1 MLFNQSL
8 QCGQLPHDW
17 KCANV
22 IPVFKKGSKF
32 AANNYRPISLTSQIV
47 KILEYIV
54 CDNIHKYFAD
64 NNFIHPHQHGFV
76 PRKSCL
82 TNLLESFQAWIQS
95 VDDGFG
101 VDIIFLDYKK
111 AFDSVP
117 HRRLLLKLEGYGI
130 SGNLLSWITDFLYQ
144 RLQRVTIDGTHS
156 KWCRVMSGVPR
167 VLF

>member
-64 NNFIHPHQHGFV
+64 NNFIHPHQ
-76 PRKSCL
+76 
-82 TNLLESFQAWIQS
+82 
-95 VDDGFG
+95 
-101 VDIIFLDYKK
+101 
-111 AFDSVP
+111 
-117 HRRLLLKLEGYGI
+117 
-130 SGNLLSWITDFLYQ
+130 
-144 RLQRVTIDGTHS
+144 
-156 KWCRVMSGVPR
+156 M
-167 VLF
+167 VLFLENLV